1 MRGIKIER
9 EEIKLSLFAG
19 DMFSYVDNLRDQQA
33 SY

>member
-9 EEIKLSLFAG
+9 EEMKLSLSAG
-19 DMFSYVDNLRDQQA
+19 DMFSCVDNLRDQQA